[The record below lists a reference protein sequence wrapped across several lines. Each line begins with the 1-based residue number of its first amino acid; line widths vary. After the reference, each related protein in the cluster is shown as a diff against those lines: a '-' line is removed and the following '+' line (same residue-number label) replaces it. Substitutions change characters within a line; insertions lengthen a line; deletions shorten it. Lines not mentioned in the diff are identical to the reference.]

1 MFNGGNVSLADIAAV
16 TGRNNGDGWNNGG
29 DWWAWIL
36 AFALFGGWGNGGFGF
51 GGNGNGAQS
60 VESAV
65 QRGFDTQT
73 IVSKLD
79 NLGDGLCSLGYDQLA
94 QFNGVNTNVMQSAFG
109 LQQQMNSDAI
119 ANMQQFNALQ
129 SLVQSCCC
137 ENRQQ
142 LADLKYDMATS
153 DCSIKTLMNQLFQQ
167 LQWGQQ
173 AGLRDLTDLIND
185 RFNQLTIAQKD
196 AVIADLQ
203 AKLNGCDRDNALQAM
218 AQYLLNNLSPRA
230 VPAYPAANPNGCGSW
245 PADYLTCSGNWNGC
259 GRSSGCCGN

>member
-1 MFNGGNVSLADIAAV
+1 MFNNGVSLADIAAV
-16 TGRNNGDGWNNGG
+16 TGRDNNGFADGGG
-29 DWWAWIL
+29 WWAWIL
-36 AFALFGGWGNGGFGF
+36 ILALFGWGNGGFGW
-51 GGNGNGAQS
+51 GGNGGNGTQA

-73 IVSKLD
+73 ITSGIR
-79 NLGDGLCSLGYDQLA
+79 NLGDGICSLGYDQLA
-94 QFNGVNTNVMQSAFG
+94 QFNTVNTNVMQTGFG
-109 LQQQMNSDAI
+109 LQQSLNNNAI

-129 SLVQSCCC
+129 ALVQGCCC
-137 ENRQQ
+137 ENKQQ
-142 LADLKYDMATS
+142 LADLKYDMAAS

-196 AVIADLQ
+196 AMIAELQ

-218 AQYLLNNLSPRA
+218 AQYLLNQLSPRA
-230 VPAYPAANPNGCGSW
+230 VPSYPAANPNGCGSW
-245 PADYLTCSGNWNGC
+245 PADFLTCNSGGCNRNGC
-259 GRSSGCCGN
+259 CN